1 MTDTKTARNV
11 LFVTS
16 HRIGDCVISS
26 GMVREIARQVPGARP
41 GEWWSSMEL
50 VFDLDQQP

>member
-1 MTDTKTARNV
+1 MRT
-11 LFVTS
+11 FQ
-16 HRIGDCVISS
+16 
-26 GMVREIARQVPGARP
+26 RQVPGARP